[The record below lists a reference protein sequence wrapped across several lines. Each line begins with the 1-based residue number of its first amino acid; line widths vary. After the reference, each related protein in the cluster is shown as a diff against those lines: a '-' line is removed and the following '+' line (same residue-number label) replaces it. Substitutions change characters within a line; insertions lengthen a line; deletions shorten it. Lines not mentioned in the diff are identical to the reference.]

1 MTDPLYRVR
10 TDGACRGNPGP
21 ASIGVSILDT
31 EGREVAFHS
40 EAIGN
45 ATNNVAEYRAV
56 IQGLVMLTGLGG
68 RRAEFLLDSQLVV
81 RQLTGLYR
89 VRDPKMALLHDEVRR
104 RASRLGEITFRHVP
118 RRENGRADALAN
130 QALDRAS

>member
-1 MTDPLYRVR
+1 MTDPLFRVR

-21 ASIGVSILDT
+21 ASIGVSILD
-31 EGREVAFHS
+31 EDGREVASHS

-45 ATNNVAEYRAV
+45 TTNNVAEYRAV
-56 IQGLVMLTGLGG
+56 IQGLEMLQGLGG

-81 RQLTGLYR
+81 RQLTGVYR
-89 VRDPKMALLHDEVRR
+89 VRDPKMARLHDEVRR
-104 RASRLGEITFRHVP
+104 LASRLGEITFRHVP
-118 RRENGRADALAN
+118 RRENTRADALAN